1 MTKLCDD
8 GPTKDPIWSNS
19 GLNLVQL
26 RAQSGPIQGSICYYL
41 ILGPNDVEMCDDDPR
56 METRLEDNRKLLVVT
71 HGEKAEMWHVD
82 YVGKKYGNKP
92 LKAEEVETGCL
103 KVGWRYLH

>member
-1 MTKLCDD
+1 MCGTSWFILSIQS
-8 GPTKDPIWSNS
+8 PRKDCIMNYPSF
-19 GLNLVQL
+19 
-26 RAQSGPIQGSICYYL
+26 SGPD
-41 ILGPNDVEMCDDDPR
+41 DVEMSDDEADGSSPR
-56 METRLEDNRKLLVVT
+56 LVDSRLDDARKLLVVT
-71 HGEKAEMWHVD
+71 HNEKAEMWHVD